1 MTLTPHELLFGVKPP
16 FPLSDEEAW
25 VPDITA
31 RLRQIQEAWDKVETT
46 LCVSKERL
54 MLVQFEEGEQVWL
67 EGHNLKTHHPTA
79 KLAPRRYGPFPISK
93 KLSPVTYRLTLP
105 LSMKIYPIF
114 HVNLL
119 TRY

>member
-25 VPDITA
+25 VPDVTE
-31 RLRQIQEAWDKVETT
+31 RLQQIQEAWNKVETA
-46 LCVSKERL
+46 LHISKEHPIP
-54 MLVQFEEGEQVWL
+54 VQFKRGEQVWL

-79 KLAPRRYGPFPISK
+79 KLAPHQYGPFPIDK
-93 KLSPVTYRLTLP
+93 KLSPVTYCLTLP
-105 LSMKIYPIF
+105 TSMKIHPVF
-114 HVNLL
+114 HIDLL